1 MEPQIVLDTVVS
13 MLTTYTALVT
23 CDLFVSLQTMR
34 TYSLQPKGKGGL
46 DPKLQTLIQYTSL
59 LISLLTL

>member
-13 MLTTYTALVT
+13 MLTTYTALMT

-46 DPKLQTLIQYTSL
+46 DPKL
-59 LISLLTL
+59 